1 MSLYNQLFG
10 TNEDAPALLGML
22 GVNKEFF
29 DRFRDVFLCNDGNS
43 IKVYTRTGGENRE
56 EHQKSWEKIR
66 NHNLYIRDYDDDFDE
81 TYAYIEFNIPE
92 KYKKTAKKMF
102 RGEPI
107 TINEK
112 FKKECEEMFVPGSDA
127 YKRAEKIAEQIM
139 GAIDNKNDGGI
150 HIIKL

>member
-10 TNEDAPALLGML
+10 TNEDAPVLLGML

-43 IKVYTRTGGENRE
+43 IKVYTRTGGENRK
-56 EHQKSWEKIR
+56 EHQGNWEKIR

-112 FKKECEEMFVPGSDA
+112 FKKECEEMSVPGSDA

-139 GAIDNKNDGGI
+139 GAIDNKGNGGV
-150 HIIKL
+150 HIIEL